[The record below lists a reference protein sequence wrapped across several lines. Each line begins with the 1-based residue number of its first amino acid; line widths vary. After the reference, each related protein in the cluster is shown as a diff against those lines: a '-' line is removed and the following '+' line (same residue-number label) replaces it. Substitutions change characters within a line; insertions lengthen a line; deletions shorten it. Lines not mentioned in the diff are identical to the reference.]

1 MFSLKLYTTNLFKT
15 KFILSNEGLYL
26 IIMPLGKIKYY
37 YSKYQHIIINIKSNV
52 IPNGIIDKLLSD
64 CYNNYSTIINILKE
78 ELINIDDIIF
88 NNNNIIIYTCNY
100 IFEMDKPFSYIY

>member
-26 IIMPLGKIKYY
+26 IINNKYY
-37 YSKYQHIIINIKSNV
+37 YSKYQHVIVDIKSN
-52 IPNGIIDKLLSD
+52 IEIINKLLLD
-64 CYNNYSTIINILKE
+64 CYNNYDVFKKILQE

-88 NNNNIIIYTCNY
+88 IKNNIIIYTNNY
-100 IFEMDKPFSYIY
+100 IFEMDKPFSYIN